1 MVPSEDADESAP
13 RTRAGLFPDE
23 SVSNDADVLAT
34 PADDRSFTLSFVF
47 SAFSAAVEFDDA
59 SFDSA
64 DAAAIDVLP
73 LCTANAA
80 SAPSEEVAVAAV
92 PAAAPVDDS
101 GDTAAAA
108 ARGPSETLSAVAAEA
123 ALEPEAAEIPSA
135 AETPS
140 AAEIPSAVETASVEG
155 FVDFTATIEV
165 GSAVPDTWEVED
177 LDAFGDATA
186 AGDSPRTFAS
196 TAYADEGSP
205 EGFAATAISGA
216 IFASAATGA
225 FATGAFAAASFAA
238 SLASSAFFDRPGA
251 ARSAWTTGPLV
262 SSTSVATGRC
272 SGTANWNA
280 RRHPKTYATR
290 RTPFTVPRSSG
301 GDTSERYNGT
311 ICDDAP
317 TPTPVMSRP
326 RAMVVNEFAPAEMS
340 VPTASGTVVAASAA
354 RRPSLSASG
363 PMESPPRNP
372 PATRT
377 ETMTPL
383 RKLSPANPR
392 SSAMAERG
400 ALITA
405 LW

>member
-13 RTRAGLFPDE
+13 RTRAGLFTDE
-23 SVSNDADVLAT
+23 STVSNAADVPAT

-47 SAFSAAVEFDDA
+47 SAFSAVVEFDEA

-73 LCTANAA
+73 LCTANPA

-123 ALEPEAAEIPSA
+123 ALEPEAAETSSA

-140 AAEIPSAVETASVEG
+140 AAEIPSAVETASAEG

-165 GSAVPDTWEVED
+165 GSAVPDTWED

-186 AGDSPRTFAS
+186 TDDSPRTFAS
-196 TAYADEGSP
+196 TVYADEGSP
-205 EGFAATAISGA
+205 DGFAATAISGA

-225 FATGAFAAASFAA
+225 FATGAFAAAS
-238 SLASSAFFDRPGA
+238 LASSAFFDRPGA
-251 ARSAWTTGPLV
+251 ARSAWTTRPLV

-290 RTPFTVPRSSG
+290 RTPFTRPRSSG

-340 VPTASGTVVAASAA
+340 VPAASGTVVAASAA